1 MGHSC
6 DAYELF
12 EVSGDELRAVIRD
25 DSRSCIGVLFS
36 ASLDNRFDID
46 LLHFLADF
54 PMDNRAGT
62 AVQDAAHE
70 VKSTA
75 YIQIADI
82 DVPMLVGSIMNVRRR
97 YPSRGCLAWNSN
109 IAFRSDSS
117 SQ

>member
-1 MGHSC
+1 MAFAESDTIWCHENMSDTRSGNGNERSLPQSGLGRSC

-12 EVSGDELRAVIRD
+12 EVSGDELRTVICD

-54 PMDNRAGT
+54 PMNNREGT
-62 AVQDAAHE
+62 
-70 VKSTA
+70 
-75 YIQIADI
+75 
-82 DVPMLVGSIMNVRRR
+82 
-97 YPSRGCLAWNSN
+97 RGCLAWNSK